1 MKLILIGFMGS
12 GKTTVGQFLAKK
24 LNLEL
29 IEMDDL
35 IIKKAGKSI
44 KKIFNEDGEAQF
56 RELETQ
62 VSKSLMNKNDCVIS
76 TGGGIVMN
84 KINIDFL
91 KNNGKIIFLKAS
103 FFEIEK
109 RLIGDNLRPLFKN
122 KKSAKK
128 IFNIRQKLYEECAD
142 LIVDTDE
149 KSVEKISYEIIS
161 QN

>member
-62 VSKSLMNKNDCVIS
+62 VSKSL
-76 TGGGIVMN
+76 MN